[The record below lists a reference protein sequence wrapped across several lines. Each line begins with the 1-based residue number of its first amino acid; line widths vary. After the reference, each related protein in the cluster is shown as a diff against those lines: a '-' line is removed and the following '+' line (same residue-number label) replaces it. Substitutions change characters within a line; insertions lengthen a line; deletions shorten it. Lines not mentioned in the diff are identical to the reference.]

1 MKVVPTNKQIVQ
13 RYFNPQYQSY
23 WSQYNNV
30 SFSGDTFFSY
40 NTAIAKRV
48 EGKYGRKILL
58 LSDNRHSNTTAKHI
72 FLLRCESNYCWDI
85 VRVPTVRNER
95 NIDIDVVIERLLDR
109 LVALRNQG
117 LLAKYQYRKEFME
130 IRSMLWRIN
139 VFIKDVDV
147 PQELTQLD

>member
-1 MKVVPTNKQIVQ
+1 MKVVPTNKQVVQ

-40 NTAIAKRV
+40 NTAIAKIV
-48 EGKYGRKILL
+48 EGKCGRKVLL
-58 LSDNRHSNTTAKHI
+58 LSDSHHSNTTAKHI
-72 FLLRCESNYCWDI
+72 YLLRCENDYLDI
-85 VRVPTVRNER
+85 VRVPTVKNER

-130 IRSMLWRIN
+130 IRSMLWRIS
-139 VFIKDVDV
+139 VFIKNVDV
-147 PQELTQLD
+147 PQELIQLD